1 MGASKS
7 YPNEKRMHRVQIR
20 VTHMTLQRHLGIGFC
35 LSFHPSNANLVATN
49 PTRRDRPKRIKR
61 TRAIG
66 TQTIILTHSYN
77 PLILGVWLRNG
88 STGEGGGRDRAST
101 ARKSKGFSAAWEYGP
116 MHSMSRTTSAS
127 VGRRGE
133 VRSLLESAMVFEKA
147 KKKKLRKASFCVNLA
162 GERKRPRWGMLTRKR
177 EEIEILPCDPNSP
190 KEKKMEKKLSVYSVS
205 WVHSA
210 AFSYHPLAVAQSVR
224 HTSIVCGHNHMEI
237 GIEERGYGVE
247 NGSSTGRVWAGP
259 PLRAH
264 KWTLWPNLTCV

>member
-7 YPNEKRMHRVQIR
+7 YPNEKRMHRVHIR

-66 TQTIILTHSYN
+66 TQTIIFTHSYN
-77 PLILGVWLRNG
+77 PSILGVWLRNG

-101 ARKSKGFSAAWEYGP
+101 ARKSKGFSAAREYETL
-116 MHSMSRTTSAS
+116 HSMSRTTSAS

-147 KKKKLRKASFCVNLA
+147 TKKTKRKASSCVKN
-162 GERKRPRWGMLTRKR
+162 GRWKKKAKVGKEGVECLWEKR
-177 EEIEILPCDPNSP
+177 EESEILPCDPNRY
-190 KEKKMEKKLSVYSVS
+190 KEKKMEQKLSVFSVS
-205 WVHSA
+205 WVHST
-210 AFSYHPLAVAQSVR
+210 AFSYHQSAL
-224 HTSIVCGHNHMEI
+224 S
-237 GIEERGYGVE
+237 
-247 NGSSTGRVWAGP
+247 SSTDSQTHIHC
-259 PLRAH
+259 LRAH
-264 KWTLWPNLTCV
+264 SSRMEIVMEWK